1 MTALKTLQD
10 RGQSIWL
17 DSISRELLES
27 GTLSRY
33 IADLSVTGLTSN
45 PTIFE
50 RAVSYSN
57 RYDAAIRRHPGPDL
71 QVEQVFFEFA
81 LEDIAAAADLLR
93 PVHED
98 TAGRDGFA
106 SIEVSPTLADD
117 AAGTVAEAKAL
128 FARAERANVL
138 IKVPGTEAGL
148 VAIEELIAAGIP
160 VNVTLLFSRA
170 QYRRAAEAYLR
181 GIERRVGAGLDASVP
196 SVASVFV
203 SRWDAYT
210 AALLPP
216 EFANQLGIAIA
227 KRSYGVYREI
237 LGSDRWSRLARAGA
251 QPQRLLWASTG
262 VKDPNLPPGYYV
274 TALAA
279 EGTVDTL
286 PEKTLLA
293 FAESGEVR
301 ELLGEDTS
309 DADRIVA
316 EARKAGVDVD
326 ALAVRLQA
334 EGRDL
339 FVKSWRDLLTCI
351 ESKRNALRP
360 G

>member
-1 MTALKTLQD
+1 MTALKALRE

-33 IADLSVTGLTSN
+33 VSDLSVTGLTSN

-71 QVEQVFFEFA
+71 QAEQVFFEFA
-81 LEDIAAAADLLR
+81 TEDIVAAADLLR

-117 AAGTVAEAKAL
+117 AVGTVAEAKAL

-160 VNVTLLFSRA
+160 VNVTLLFSRT

-203 SRWDAYT
+203 SRWDVYT

-216 EFANQLGIAIA
+216 EFANQLGIAVA

-237 LGSDRWSRLARAGA
+237 LGSGRWGRLARAGA
-251 QPQRLLWASTG
+251 RPQRLLWASTG
-262 VKDPNLPPGYYV
+262 TKDPNLSPGYYV

-279 EGTVDTL
+279 EGTVNTL

-301 ELLGEDTS
+301 ELLGDGTS

-339 FVKSWRDLLTCI
+339 FVKSWSDLLTCI

>member
-1 MTALKTLQD
+1 VTALKTLQE

-50 RAVSYSN
+50 RAIASSS
-57 RYDAAIRRHPGPDL
+57 RYDAAIRSRLDPELPPERLFFDL
-71 QVEQVFFEFA
+71 ALVDIVE
-81 LEDIAAAADLLR
+81 AADLLR

-98 TAGRDGFA
+98 TGGCDGFA

-117 AAGTVAEAKAL
+117 AEGTIAEARAL
-128 FARAERANVL
+128 FARAGRPNVL

-148 VAIEELIAAGIP
+148 VAIQELIAAGVP
-160 VNVTLLFSRA
+160 VNVTLLFSRT
-170 QYRRAAEAYLR
+170 QYRQAAEAYLR
-181 GIERRVGAGLDASVP
+181 GIEHRIEAGRDPRVP
-196 SVASVFV
+196 SVASLFV
-203 SRWDAYT
+203 SRWDGRT

-216 EFANQLGIAIA
+216 ELSNRLGVAIA
-227 KRSYGVYREI
+227 KRSYKVYREI
-237 LGSDRWSRLARAGA
+237 LNSDRWGRLARAGA

-262 VKDPNLPPGYYV
+262 TKDPSLPPGYYV
-274 TALAA
+274 TELAA
-279 EGTVDTL
+279 EGTINTM

-293 FAESGEVR
+293 FAADGEVGA
-301 ELLGEDTS
+301 LLGDDTS
-309 DADRIVA
+309 EADRIVA
-316 EARKAGVDVD
+316 DAPGAGVDVD
-326 ALAVRLQA
+326 ALATSLQT

-339 FVKSWRDLLTCI
+339 FVKSWNELLACI
-351 ESKRNALRP
+351 ESKRNTMRAV
-360 G
+360 

>member
-1 MTALKTLQD
+1 MTALKTLRD

-33 IADLSVTGLTSN
+33 ISDLSVTGLTSN

-50 RAVSYSN
+50 RAISSSS
-57 RYDAAIRRHPGPDL
+57 RYDAAIRSRLEPGFPP
-71 QVEQVFFEFA
+71 EQLFFEFA
-81 LEDIAAAADLLR
+81 LEDIVGAADLLR
-93 PVHED
+93 SIHDD
-98 TAGRDGFA
+98 TGGRDGFA

-117 AAGTVAEAKAL
+117 AEGTIEQAKAL
-128 FARAERANVL
+128 FARAGRPNVL

-148 VAIEELIAAGIP
+148 VAIEELIAAGVP
-160 VNVTLLFSRA
+160 VNVTLLFSQT
-170 QYRRAAEAYLR
+170 QYQGAAEAYLR
-181 GIERRVGAGLDASVP
+181 GVERRVEAGLDASVP
-196 SVASVFV
+196 SVASLFI
-203 SRWDAYT
+203 SRWDAHT

-216 EFANQLGIAIA
+216 ELANQLGIAIA
-227 KRSYGVYREI
+227 KRSYKICREI
-237 LGSDRWSRLARAGA
+237 LKSDRWGRLAQAGA

-262 VKDPNLPPGYYV
+262 AKDPSLPAGYYV

-301 ELLGEDTS
+301 ALLGEDS
-309 DADRIVA
+309 ADADRIVQ
-316 EARKAGVDVD
+316 EVRRAGVDVD

-339 FVKSWRDLLTCI
+339 FVESWNDLLACI
-351 ESKRNALRP
+351 ESKRNAMRAV
-360 G
+360 